1 MDLLQAALMTLK
13 MTASKIYFFMFNL
26 KKDGQLFTIH
36 SITSSNRKDAYSKC
50 LFLRGFQTHHKE
62 VFMRKIAIKMPM
74 KVTQLE
80 EIQTVVNLHTI
91 SVYSYEVSRHII
103 KKFL

>member
-1 MDLLQAALMTLK
+1 
-13 MTASKIYFFMFNL
+13 MFNL

-80 EIQTVVNLHTI
+80 EIQTAVNLHTI

-103 KKFL
+103 KKLL